1 VEASA
6 RARFAV
12 RCIVVST
19 QSGAASIGR
28 RYATDPALR
37 DRLQNETFERGRML
51 LANLEKNAQPVSPEL
66 ARMLQIAHEA
76 IGG

>member
-1 VEASA
+1 VDASA

-28 RYATDPALR
+28 TYAADPVLR
-37 DRLQNETFERGRML
+37 DRLQRETFERGRLL
-51 LANLEKNAQPVSPEL
+51 LANLERDAQPVSPEL
-66 ARMLQIAHEA
+66 EGILRGAHEA